1 MPSIHDHI
9 TGHLDPSGRGLL
21 PGGDE
26 LPDAQIDHRRGGGL
40 IPWSDGTALT
50 HHPADVT
57 TDLPALVAAAVTGGD
72 HEPLYTALC
81 EREVL
86 AELDEVLAGVRALDL
101 AGPVHDLGRRLATES
116 EHRAPV
122 KFGIALLGLGSDSG
136 DVEVL
141 LRLGRHEEFTLFAF
155 AAVEATQA
163 DPEPALLALAD
174 GVEGWGRIGVVERL
188 GDQTG
193 PRLREWLLR
202 GGFRNTV
209 QDGYLA
215 HRAATVGGLV
225 PALSVPEVDDELLDA
240 AADILCALIEGGPA
254 EDIDDYADAPIAL
267 SLLVGHLT
275 RRAHGLRHFVA
286 TARVDEF
293 LAGPDWDRR
302 YAAGWDLTRH
312 DTLVRGCRDLMAEP
326 RWRDL
331 TLADLDS
338 TDDRTFHDACYAAA
352 VLGIDRFPA
361 TMRRVRT
368 DATPAD
374 WAGLLAQ
381 ATEERLPDILDI
393 ASDVL
398 PLADLGT
405 GPDDIA
411 GIGARWTDHAV
422 LDVVVTALREFPGQ
436 GVEFV
441 LTSLRCPVVRN
452 RVMAVRTLTGWGP
465 ESWQPDV
472 QSALRSAVAAEPD
485 PTVRESMA
493 QLLTH

>member
-9 TGHLDPSGRGLL
+9 AGHLDPRGRGLL

-40 IPWSDGTALT
+40 VPWSDGTALT
-50 HHPADVT
+50 YHPADVT
-57 TDLPALVAAAVTGGD
+57 TDLPALVAAAITGGD
-72 HEPLYTALC
+72 HGPLYTALC

-86 AELDEVLAGVRALDL
+86 AELDEVLAGVRALGEPE
-101 AGPVHDLGRRLATES
+101 AVRELGRRLATES

-122 KFGIALLGLGSDSG
+122 KFGIALLGLGAGPG
-136 DVEVL
+136 DLDVL
-141 LRLGRHEEFTLFAF
+141 LLLGKHEEFTPFAF
-155 AAVEATQA
+155 TAVEATQP
-163 DPEPALLALAD
+163 DPEPALLTLAD
-174 GVEGWGRIGVVERL
+174 GVEGWGRIGVVERF
-188 GDQTG
+188 GDGTG

-209 QDGYLA
+209 LDGYLA

-225 PALSVPEVDDELLDA
+225 PALSAPDVDDELLDA

-254 EDIDDYADAPIAL
+254 EDIDDYNDAPIAL
-267 SLLVGHLT
+267 SLLIGHLA
-275 RRAHGLRHFVA
+275 RRADRLRHFVT
-286 TARVDEF
+286 TARVEEF
-293 LAGPDWDRR
+293 LSGPGWEQR
-302 YAAGWDLTRH
+302 YTTGWDLARH

-331 TLADLDS
+331 THTDLDA
-338 TDDRTFHDACYAAA
+338 TDDRAFHDACYAATA
-352 VLGIDRFPA
+352 LGIDRFPA
-361 TMRRVRT
+361 SLRRAR
-368 DATPAD
+368 TPAD
-374 WAGLLAQ
+374 WTGLLAQ
-381 ATEERLPDILDI
+381 ATSERLPRILSL

-398 PLADLGT
+398 PLAELGT
-405 GPDDIA
+405 GPDDIP

-422 LDVVVTALREFPGQ
+422 LDVVVTALRDFPGQ

-465 ESWQPDV
+465 ESWQPEV
-472 QSALRSAVAAEPD
+472 QSALRTAVAAEPD